1 MVHHEEVA
9 IPEEKKKFYEEIR
22 TQVRDFAETEVRP
35 IAHKYDTEDKEI
47 PWEIIRKM
55 AELGY
60 FGILVPEEYGG
71 LGLDYM
77 TMAIVAEELS
87 RVWLSVG
94 SVMTRNIIAETLIMN
109 NGTEEQ
115 KRKWLPPLA
124 QGKIFAAAAF
134 TEPNA
139 GSDTA
144 GMRLKA
150 EKVEGGWVLNGA
162 KTWITFAN
170 RANILVVLARTDPN
184 PPKRHQGLSLFIV
197 EKEPSEVEEGIKHPN
212 ISGEPIP
219 TVGYHGMHCWTL
231 SFEDCFVPEE
241 NLIGGVPGKGFYQLM
256 TTYESARIQTAARAV
271 GVAQGAFELAIK
283 YSKERTQF
291 GKPISEFQLIRAKL
305 AKMMTYIEA
314 ARQLTYYACRM
325 KDTGK
330 RCDLEAGM
338 AKLFAA
344 EMVEYVTSEA
354 MQIFGGYGYSKE
366 YEIERYWRDG
376 RLFKIFEGTSEIQ
389 EEVIA
394 RRLLEIYD

>member
-1 MVHHEEVA
+1 MVDE
-9 IPEEKKKFYEEIR
+9 KFYEQLRE
-22 TQVRDFAETEVRP
+22 QVREFAEKEVRP
-35 IAHKYDTEDKEI
+35 IAHKYDIQDKEI
-47 PWEIIRKM
+47 PWEIIKKM

-60 FGILVPEEYGG
+60 FGILVPQEWDG

-77 TMAIVAEELS
+77 SMAITAEELS

-94 SVMTRNIIAETLIMN
+94 SVMTRNIIAETLLLN
-109 NGTEEQ
+109 NGTDEQ
-115 KRKWLPPLA
+115 KRKYLPGLA
-124 QGKIFAAAAF
+124 RGEIFAAAAF

-144 GMRLKA
+144 GMKLKA
-150 EKVEGGWVLNGA
+150 EKVNGGWVLNGT
-162 KTWITFAN
+162 KTWCTFAN
-170 RANILVVLARTDPN
+170 RANILVVLARTSYN
-184 PPKRHQGLSLFIV
+184 PSKRHHGLSIFIV
-197 EKEPSEVEEGIKHPN
+197 EKERSEAHEGIKHPN
-212 ISGEPIP
+212 IKGELIE

-231 SFEDCFVPEE
+231 HFEDCFVPEE
-241 NLIGGVPGKGFYQLM
+241 NLIGMEPGKGFYQLM
-256 TTYESARIQTAARAV
+256 QTYESARIQTAARAV
-271 GVAQGAFELAIK
+271 GVAQGAFELAVK
-283 YSKERTQF
+283 YSKERYQF
-291 GKPISEFQLIRAKL
+291 EVPISNFQVIREKL
-305 AKMMTYIEA
+305 AKMLTYIEA

-344 EMVEYVTSEA
+344 EAVEYVTSEA

-389 EEVIA
+389 AEVIA
-394 RRLLEIYD
+394 KRILEIY

>member
-1 MVHHEEVA
+1 MEVLRDGR
-9 IPEEKKKFYEEIR
+9 FYEEIR
-22 TQVRDFAETEVRP
+22 QQVRDFAEKEIKP
-35 IAHKYDTEDKEI
+35 IAHKYDMQDKEI
-47 PWEIIRKM
+47 PWEIIHRM

-60 FGILVPEEYGG
+60 FGILVPEKWGG

-77 TMAIVAEELS
+77 SMAIVAEELS
-87 RVWLSVG
+87 RIWLSCG
-94 SVMTRNIIAETLIMN
+94 SVMTRNIIAETLLLD

-115 KRKWLPPLA
+115 KKKYLPGLA

-144 GMRLKA
+144 GMKLKA
-150 EKVEGGWVLNGA
+150 QKVEGGWVLNGT
-162 KTWITFAN
+162 KTWCTFAN

-184 PPKRHQGLSLFIV
+184 PPKRHMGLSIFIV
-197 EKEPSEVEEGIKHPN
+197 EKEPSEAHEGIKHPN
-212 ISGEPIP
+212 IVGELIE
-219 TVGYHGMHCWTL
+219 TLGYHGMHCWTL
-231 SFEDCFVPEE
+231 HFEDCFVPDE
-241 NLIGGVPGKGFYQLM
+241 NLIGLEPGKGFYQLM
-256 TTYESARIQTAARAV
+256 QTYESARIQTAARAV

-283 YSKERTQF
+283 YSKERYQF
-291 GKPISEFQLIRAKL
+291 ERPISEFQLIRAKL

-325 KDTGK
+325 KDSGK

-338 AKLFAA
+338 AKLFSA

-376 RLFKIFEGTSEIQ
+376 RLFRIFEGTSEIQ

-394 RRLLEIYD
+394 KRLLEIY

>member
-1 MVHHEEVA
+1 MVEDRKDG
-9 IPEEKKKFYEEIR
+9 IYEEIR
-22 TQVRDFAETEVRP
+22 QQVRDFAEKEVRP
-35 IAHKYDTEDKEI
+35 IAHKLDIQDKEI

-55 AELGY
+55 ADLGY
-60 FGILVPEEYGG
+60 FGILVPQEWGG

-77 TMAIVAEELS
+77 SMAIAAEELS

-94 SVMTRNIIAETLIMN
+94 SVMTRNIIAETLLLN

-115 KRKWLPPLA
+115 KKRYLPGLA
-124 QGKIFAAAAF
+124 TGKIFAAAAF

-144 GMRLKA
+144 GMKLRA
-150 EKVEGGWVLNGA
+150 EKVKGGWILSGT
-162 KTWITFAN
+162 KTWCTFAN
-170 RANILVVLARTDPN
+170 RANILVVLARTTFN
-184 PPKRHQGLSLFIV
+184 PSKRHQGLSIFIV
-197 EKEPSEVEEGIKHPN
+197 EKDPSEAHEGIKHKN
-212 ISGEPIP
+212 ITGELIE

-231 SFEDCFVPEE
+231 HFEDCFVPEE
-241 NLIGGVPGKGFYQLM
+241 NLIGMEPGKGFYQLM
-256 TTYESARIQTAARAV
+256 QTYESARIQTAARAV
-271 GVAQGAFELAIK
+271 GVAQGAFDLAVK
-283 YSKERTQF
+283 YSKERYQF
-291 GKPISEFQLIRAKL
+291 EVPISSFQLIRAKL
-305 AKMMTYIEA
+305 AKMLTYIEA

-338 AKLFAA
+338 AKLYAA

-376 RLFKIFEGTSEIQ
+376 RIFKIFEGTSEIQ

-394 RRLLEIYD
+394 KRILEIY